1 MKNTLRIAA
10 GCIAFAC
17 VVSGAAAQKAYK
29 YVDEKGNVTYSQVP
43 PAAKDAA
50 KVDISPAHSTRGGA
64 REAPIYP
71 QPGYSSDHYSRQ
83 QDYARARQRAA
94 EEAQQKRVA
103 ALEAECN
110 RTRGSDC
117 KNPETLRYLEQQNV
131 PGTGRRR

>member
-1 MKNTLRIAA
+1 MNHLARIAA
-10 GCIAFAC
+10 GVIAFAALA
-17 VVSGAAAQKAYK
+17 SGAAAQKAYK

-43 PAAKDAA
+43 PTAPTAKDPA
-50 KVDISPAHSTRGGA
+50 KVDISPAHSSSGGA
-64 REAPIYP
+64 TRPFRA
-71 QPGYSSDHYSRQ
+71 QPGYSDNHSPG

-110 RTRGSDC
+110 RSRGSDC

-131 PGTGRRR
+131 PRPSRR